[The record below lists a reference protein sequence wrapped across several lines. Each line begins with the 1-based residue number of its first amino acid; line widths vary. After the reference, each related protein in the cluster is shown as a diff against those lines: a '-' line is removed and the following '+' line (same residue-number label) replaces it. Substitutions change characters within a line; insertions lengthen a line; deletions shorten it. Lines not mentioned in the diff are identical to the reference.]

1 MSRPTLEVAD
11 IVRAAGNRFWEHHG
25 SHLAW
30 QHRKVLDAIVRCRT
44 AALGGHRDQ
53 RTLRPSGYLIQL
65 MTKQALSP
73 IPGQRTLP
81 VATRAHSGAVAGLLP
96 SQLLDAS

>member
-11 IVRAAGNRFWEHHG
+11 IVRTAGNRFWETHK

-30 QHRKVLDAIVRCRT
+30 LHRKVLDAIVRCRT

-53 RTLRPSGYLIQL
+53 CVSCGHQAISYNSCL
-65 MTKQALSP
+65 MGSFF
-73 IPGQRTLP
+73 
-81 VATRAHSGAVAGLLP
+81 
-96 SQLLDAS
+96 